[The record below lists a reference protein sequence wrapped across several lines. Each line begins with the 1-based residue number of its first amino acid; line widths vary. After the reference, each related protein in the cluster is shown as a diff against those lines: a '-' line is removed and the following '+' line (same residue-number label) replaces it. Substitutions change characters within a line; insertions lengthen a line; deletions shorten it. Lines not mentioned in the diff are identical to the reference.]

1 MARTAGGGCQSPG
14 APQAVLPA
22 LVVVVRND
30 AAANLPMTRA
40 THSQVN
46 HALQFHEPAIVRCSG
61 IGLEMGG
68 GGEAAKAA
76 AAIGGLL
83 VEGRSCEVTTPTSLT
98 GPGTPPHY
106 RCIRCDQ

>member
-68 GGEAAKAA
+68 GERQPR
-76 AAIGGLL
+76 LL
-83 VEGRSCEVTTPTSLT
+83 RRSADFWWKVGRVK
-98 GPGTPPHY
+98 
-106 RCIRCDQ
+106 